1 MQAQRSAR
9 SGVRRF
15 AWLKFHII
23 KLGLTD
29 VTALKMPTS
38 DFVYAGSLEELKAK
52 GRLVVRGRHRPILL
66 VLEGGRVFALDNR
79 CPHMGFPLDRGSIED
94 GILTC
99 HWHHA
104 RFELASGCTFDLW
117 ADDVPTCPLEIRPG
131 GEIWVRP
138 VFGYADPIKHWRQ
151 RLADGLAHNLS
162 LVIAKAVQGQLAAGR
177 PPLEVVRQAALFGTR
192 NRDGW
197 GIGLTILTALGELLP
212 LLPDEERHLALFHGA
227 ERVAEDCE
235 GATPRRDR
243 VPLASQPD
251 LSTLKRWLRRWV
263 AVRHREGAERTVLT
277 AISTGA
283 SAPALTDLLLAAETD
298 RTYADGGHSLD
309 FINKAFE
316 CLDAIG
322 WEHAADVL
330 PSVVGQMT
338 QARGAEESTAWRQP
352 VDLVALCQGPALE
365 LTRLFAKPHAARR
378 WSDHALLAERLLADD
393 PVAIIDALKTAAR
406 AGASPDDLGRALA
419 YAAALRVARF
429 GTANEHA
436 DWETAH
442 HVFTYANAVHQSLKR
457 IASGSADL
465 DDGDPIEAVRGLLHG
480 AMALHL
486 ARYLN
491 VPPASLPGEGGDRLD
506 DLPIEVEEIRTQLL
520 DAFDRQHQVDAA
532 ARLVARHLIM
542 GHPPEGLIATLA
554 RALLREDA
562 GFHAY
567 QMLEAG
573 VRQFREWGNCDQGR
587 HILVAVARYLAA
599 HSPTERA
606 LLQTADIARRLMR
619 GGELHRG
626 A

>member
-1 MQAQRSAR
+1 MTD
-9 SGVRRF
+9 
-15 AWLKFHII
+15 II
-23 KLGLTD
+23 
-29 VTALKMPTS
+29 ALNMPTS
-38 DFVYAGSLEELKAK
+38 DFVHAGSLEELKAK

-117 ADDVPTCPLEIRPG
+117 ADDVPTCPVEIRTG

-138 VFGYADPIKHWRQ
+138 VFGYADPVKHWRQ

-162 LVIAKAVQGQLAAGR
+162 LVIAKAIQGQLAAGR
-177 PPLEVVRQAALFGTR
+177 PPSEVVRQAALFGTR

-243 VPLASQPD
+243 VPLASRPD

-283 SAPALTDLLLAAETD
+283 SPAALTDLLLAAETD

-316 CLDAIG
+316 CLDVIG

-352 VDLVALCQGPALE
+352 VDLIALCQGPALE
-365 LTRLFAKPHAARR
+365 LTRLLAKNRAARR
-378 WSDHALLAERLLADD
+378 WSDH
-393 PVAIIDALKTAAR
+393 VAAR
-406 AGASPDDLGRALA
+406 REASR
-419 YAAALRVARF
+419 
-429 GTANEHA
+429 
-436 DWETAH
+436 
-442 HVFTYANAVHQSLKR
+442 
-457 IASGSADL
+457 
-465 DDGDPIEAVRGLLHG
+465 
-480 AMALHL
+480 
-486 ARYLN
+486 
-491 VPPASLPGEGGDRLD
+491 
-506 DLPIEVEEIRTQLL
+506 
-520 DAFDRQHQVDAA
+520 
-532 ARLVARHLIM
+532 
-542 GHPPEGLIATLA
+542 
-554 RALLREDA
+554 
-562 GFHAY
+562 
-567 QMLEAG
+567 
-573 VRQFREWGNCDQGR
+573 
-587 HILVAVARYLAA
+587 
-599 HSPTERA
+599 
-606 LLQTADIARRLMR
+606 
-619 GGELHRG
+619 
-626 A
+626 